1 MSENKG
7 CCCSSGGCCGI
18 SDIKTVS
25 TRLSLMDRLGGWR
38 VRWGIGRM
46 RYRVEPGIYA
56 VGKPDENAPVFV
68 SANYKL
74 TFDTLRKELSGVD
87 GWLLILDT
95 KGVNVWCAAGKG
107 TFGTDELIRRMAD
120 TQLEDIVSHKTLI
133 LPQLSAS
140 GINANEVM
148 RQSGF
153 SVIYGPVRAE
163 DIKAFLAAG
172 NRATDDMRTVS
183 FSMYDR
189 MVLTPM
195 EVIPA
200 AKKLFILFGVFF
212 LLNLFAAIPFGLMD
226 FFACTGAVLI
236 GTIVTPILLPLLP
249 GRAFSCKGGVVGLVW
264 AVCAIGLNGWLVPIQ
279 WFTAI
284 GYCLVLPSISAY
296 LAMNFTGSSTYT
308 SPSGV
313 AKEMKTAL
321 PIIVTAIGA
330 GSVMILLSRVF
341 GL

>member
-1 MSENKG
+1 MSENNG

-264 AVCAIGLNGWLVPIQ
+264 AVCAMGLNGWLVPIQ
-279 WFTAI
+279 WFTTI
-284 GYCLVLPSISAY
+284 GYFLVLPSISAY

-313 AKEMKTAL
+313 AKEMKIAL
-321 PIIVTAIGA
+321 PIMVTASAVGA
-330 GSVMILLSRVF
+330 ILILLNRAF